1 MDETPSWLSA
11 LDEDELIAMV
21 RRPDLAAKPESA
33 RDNGL
38 LLGIALSRADP
49 KESID
54 KLGNGL
60 LPIAIDGHV
69 SYFAWP
75 DYWQRLKNEFKIFV
89 CTNDKKYSSLKK
101 SLSTSADKSQTTIV
115 ATIAAGMAAQFGVVA
130 GVLVPFVAMCLIVLI
145 RLGKEAF
152 CAASKWSTPLIPTPV
167 PPP

>member
-69 SYFAWP
+69 SYFGWP
-75 DYWQRLKNEFKIFV
+75 DYWQRLKDELKIIV
-89 CTNDKKYSSLKK
+89 CTSLKPR
-101 SLSTSADKSQTTIV
+101 SLPPLRQRWLPSLASLPVCS
-115 ATIAAGMAAQFGVVA
+115 F
-130 GVLVPFVAMCLIVLI
+130 
-145 RLGKEAF
+145 RLSR
-152 CAASKWSTPLIPTPV
+152 CALSC
-167 PPP
+167 